1 MNTSSGR
8 IETALQ
14 AAHAHSPSHHRLIVR
29 ASARGMRIAAI
40 WQVLLPF
47 SPNVEK
53 VHITTAPADGVEQ
66 ATIALRQTPRESLD
80 LIVTRLN
87 KMPWVTSTTL
97 C

>member
-8 IETALQ
+8 MEKALQ
-14 AAHAHSPSHHRLIVR
+14 ATPSHSASHHRLIVR
-29 ASARGMRIAAI
+29 AGARGMRIAAI

-53 VHITTAPADGVEQ
+53 VNITSVPDDGFEQ

-80 LIVTRLN
+80 LIVTRFN
-87 KMPWVTSTTL
+87 DMPWVTSTTL